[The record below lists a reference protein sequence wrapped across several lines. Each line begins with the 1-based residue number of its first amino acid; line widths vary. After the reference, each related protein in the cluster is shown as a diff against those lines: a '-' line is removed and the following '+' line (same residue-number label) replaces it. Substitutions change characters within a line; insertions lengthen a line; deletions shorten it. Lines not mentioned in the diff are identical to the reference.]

1 MNLPVTLPQ
10 REVRRSFALGVFNGV
25 AFQFAERLID
35 PALILTWFVSQLTT
49 SNLLIGLVAPL
60 ASAGWMLPQIFV
72 SARIQRM
79 RHKMPSYRLAAL
91 IRALCW
97 LLLAA
102 ALWWVGDPGLLL
114 LSFFTLYAIARLSA
128 GLGGLA
134 FFDVVAKTIPAR
146 RRGGFFAWRQL
157 LGGLMGLVAAWIT
170 TLILGH
176 PTLTFPHG
184 HALLV
189 ALYCTV
195 TLPAMVAFIMI
206 HEPPGLIVAE
216 PVTPRQQL
224 RRAGERLQS
233 NPVFRR
239 YIAVQLT
246 LALAS
251 VALPF
256 YGVYAKNVLG
266 APTSIV
272 GVYMAVRVGAQL
284 LFTLPWGRLSDRRGN
299 RLLLRVRILGRGLM
313 ALLALALVG
322 LVGLLR
328 LQGSWLPCLVLP
340 LFFLDG
346 ALLPIMMLSGSN
358 FLLELVPDAERPLY
372 LGLANTL
379 IGATIL
385 LSGLMGGLVV
395 ELVSFGGLFVL
406 TLMLCLLAF
415 GLTTRLPEPRRA
427 DG

>member
-25 AFQFAERLID
+25 AFQFAEQLID
-35 PALILTWFVSQLTT
+35 PALILTWFVSQLTA
-49 SNLLIGLVAPL
+49 SNLLVGLVAPL
-60 ASAGWMLPQIFV
+60 ANAGWMLPQIFV
-72 SARIQRM
+72 SARVQRM
-79 RHKMPSYRLAAL
+79 QRKMPSYRLAAA

-97 LLLAA
+97 MLLAA
-102 ALWWVGDPGLLL
+102 TLWWVDDPRLLL

-134 FFDVVAKTIPAR
+134 FLDVVAKTIPAR
-146 RRGGFFAWRQL
+146 QRGGFFAWRQL
-157 LGGLMGLVAAWIT
+157 LGGLLGLAAAWIT

-176 PTLTFPHG
+176 PALAFPRG
-184 HALLV
+184 HALLI
-189 ALYCTV
+189 AFYCV
-195 TLPAMVAFIMI
+195 ITLPAMLAFIMI

-224 RRAGERLQS
+224 RRAGQRLQS

-251 VALPF
+251 VAVPF
-256 YGVYAKNVLG
+256 YGVYAKNVLD
-266 APTSIV
+266 APVGIV
-272 GVYMAVRVGAQL
+272 GIYMAVRIGAQL

-299 RLLLRVRILGRGLM
+299 HLLLRAQILGRGGT

-328 LQGSWLPCLVLP
+328 LQGGWLPYLVLP

-346 ALLPIMMLSGSN
+346 AVLPTLALTGSN

-379 IGATIL
+379 IGVTIL
-385 LSGLMGGLVV
+385 LSGLVGGLVV
-395 ELVSFGGLFVL
+395 DLVGFGGLFLL
-406 TLMLCLLAF
+406 TFVLCLLAF
-415 GLTTRLPEPRRA
+415 GLTARLPEPRRA
-427 DG
+427 GG